1 MIAPGGMYG
10 LPGPRRARRR
20 ARARLRERLRRG
32 AGLPRRLAALL
43 GLSLIGLL
51 AGVSEAQNLDVPEAT
66 LVPGAGSFGVLGGPV
81 SAITPPAAAARPA
94 PVALPARMDD
104 ETPVTFQAEEV
115 EFARETGI
123 LTARGRVEAWQGE
136 RFVRADEFSYDRNT
150 GIALLRGNV
159 QVLEADGQAFY
170 AEEAEL
176 GPGFRDGV
184 LREIRARLVQNARMA
199 GAGARRTDGNIT
211 DLARVVYSSCNLC
224 ENDPTRP
231 PLWQLRA
238 RLATQDRREERISY
252 RDAVVEVGGVPVLYT
267 PFFSHPDPQTP
278 RASGFL
284 FPNLGYTRFL
294 GAFAQLPYFWAIDE
308 QQDLLA
314 TITAG
319 TEVLPN
325 LSLEYRR
332 RFNNG
337 DVRIQGSAGY
347 FTRETLERL
356 GLYGQ
361 SQDERFAW
369 NVAAR
374 GRFHLT
380 ENFRAGFDVNRASS
394 EAYLRTYRL
403 EVRRFL
409 VSNVF
414 LEGFWNTETYMRLDA
429 RAYQGLRQGDNS
441 SLLPYVAPNFLYEY
455 APRRQVLGGF
465 LTADIGLLG
474 ISREIGSMSQRLGT
488 RIAWERPIND
498 PMGGFWTV
506 RVQSDL
512 QGYYAD
518 GQEKAPGFLPSAN
531 GTNGNPNIRA
541 ALDWRMPFVRSA
553 GEWGR
558 QIIEP
563 RIQVVTGPSTGMQ
576 LSIPNED
583 SIDFDFTDANL
594 FQLNRFTGR
603 DRQEGGTRVDAA
615 LRGQWTFLNGGRL
628 EGLVGRSYRFTEESV
643 FPVGTGLERRWSD
656 WVGRVGIAP
665 VSWFEIMGRT
675 RLDGET
681 GSLRVMDTVASV
693 SVGRVGRIENVSFSG
708 GYLYTPQL
716 PYFTSAQ
723 SRNEI
728 SFGMGGQIRSRAGGV
743 WRANAFMRY
752 DIRNDRPALVYGS
765 AGYEDECFIFEARL
779 LRRFAQDPTTGQDF
793 RGNTVLLFRIG
804 LKTVGEYGLRA
815 I

>member
-10 LPGPRRARRR
+10 LSGSRRLRRR
-20 ARARLRERLRRG
+20 ARARLRGRLRHG
-32 AGLPRRLAALL
+32 AGLPRRLAAMVA
-43 GLSLIGLL
+43 LSMIGLL
-51 AGVSEAQNLDVPEAT
+51 AGVSEAQNFSVPEAT
-66 LVPGAGSFGVLGGPV
+66 LAPGATSFGPLGSPV
-81 SAITPPAAAARPA
+81 ATVTPPAAAPA
-94 PVALPARMDD
+94 VVPARVDD
-104 ETPVTFQAEEV
+104 DTPVTFQAEEV
-115 EFARETGI
+115 EFNRETGL

-136 RFVRADEFSYDRNT
+136 RFVRADEFSYDRNS
-150 GIALLRGNV
+150 GIATLRGNV

-184 LREIRARLVQNARMA
+184 LREIRARLVQNARLA
-199 GAGARRTDGNIT
+199 GTGARRTDGSIT
-211 DLARVVYSSCNLC
+211 DVARVVYSSCNLC
-224 ENDPTRP
+224 EQDPTRP

-238 RLATQDRREERISY
+238 RMATQDRTQERISY
-252 RDAVVEVGGVPVLYT
+252 RDAVVEVGGVPILYM

-284 FPNLGYTRFL
+284 FPTLGYTRFL
-294 GAFAQLPYFWAIDE
+294 GPFAQLPYFWAIDE

-314 TITAG
+314 TVTAG

-337 DVRIQGSAGY
+337 DIRLQGSAGY
-347 FTRETLERL
+347 FTRDTLNRL

-374 GRFHLT
+374 GIFHLNA
-380 ENFRAGFDVNRASS
+380 NFRAGFDINRASS

-409 VSNVF
+409 VSTVF
-414 LEGFWNTETYMRLDA
+414 LEGFWNTEGYMRLDA
-429 RAYQGLRQGDNS
+429 RAYQSLRAGDNS
-441 SLLPYVAPNFLYEY
+441 GPLPYVAPNFVYEY
-455 APRRQVLGGF
+455 APRRQLLGGF

-474 ISREIGSMSQRLGT
+474 ISREVGSMSQRLGT

-498 PMGGFWTV
+498 PVGGLWTV

-512 QGYYAD
+512 QGYYAE
-518 GQEKAPGFLPSAN
+518 GQQKDPTNLPSAN
-531 GTNGNPNIRA
+531 GTNTNPNIRA

-553 GEWGR
+553 GEWG
-558 QIIEP
+558 QQLIEP
-563 RIQVVTGPSTGMQ
+563 RVQIVTGPSTGMQ
-576 LSIPNED
+576 LNIPNED

-615 LRGQWTFLNGGRL
+615 LRGQWTFQNGGRI
-628 EGLVGRSYRFTEESV
+628 EGLVGRSFRFTEEAV
-643 FPVGTGLERRWSD
+643 FPVGTGLDRRWSD

-665 VSWFEIMGRT
+665 VSWLEVMGRT

-681 GSLRVMDTVASV
+681 GSLRVMDTLASV
-693 SVGRVGRIENVSFSG
+693 SVGRVGPIENVTLSG
-708 GYLYTPQL
+708 GYLYTPRL
-716 PYFTSAQ
+716 PFFTSAQ
-723 SRNEI
+723 SRNEV

-752 DIRNDRPALVYGS
+752 DLRNDRPSLVYGS

-779 LRRFAQDPTTGQDF
+779 LRRFAEDPTTGQEF